1 MDTQTTWQRFAA
13 GDVAARDALLKEHL
27 SLVYFVA
34 RQLSKTLSAD
44 TELDELVNAGVF
56 GLMAAL
62 QAFDPSRGH
71 SFSTFAVMRIR
82 GAILDELR
90 RQDPVPRSIRRKARD
105 LARGREGMMR
115 ILGREP
121 TAAELAEHLGVD
133 AETVWRWEADIE
145 SSVQLSFDQGTGD
158 QDDPVP
164 TPIRVLA
171 TDANESPD
179 AKVAKEQEVA
189 LLRAAIMKLGQQERT
204 VLTLYYFE
212 ELKLH
217 QIAKVLG
224 VTESRVSQICAKAIK
239 RLREQLAPMR
249 ALA

>member
-1 MDTQTTWQRFAA
+1 MDTQTTWAKFAT
-13 GDVAARDALLKEHL
+13 GDVSARDALLKEHL

-62 QAFDPSRGH
+62 NAFDPSRGH

-105 LARGREGMMR
+105 IARGREAAMR

-121 TAAELAEHLGVD
+121 SAAELASHLGVD
-133 AETVWRWEADIE
+133 AETVWRWESEIE
-145 SSVQLSFDQGTGD
+145 ASVQLSFDQATGD
-158 QDDPVP
+158 QDDPIP
-164 TPIRVLA
+164 TPIRFLA
-171 TDANESPD
+171 TDAAESPD
-179 AKVAKEQEVA
+179 AIVAKEQEVA
-189 LLRAAIMKLGQQERT
+189 LLRQAIMTLNQQERT

-224 VTESRVSQICAKAIK
+224 VTESRVSQICAKA
-239 RLREQLAPMR
+239 
-249 ALA
+249 